1 MICQWS
7 RRYQRMEP
15 REYTIQGCE
24 MMAAVTSRQRVLTTL
39 GHRQPDRPP
48 VFMTLTPQVAERLA
62 DAVGFPREPPLDSL
76 LSTRISH
83 SRLLTYLGNDA
94 VGIAACAPP
103 YAPTHR
109 DEDGTLVNEWGMRF
123 RTVGLY
129 DEFSG
134 HPLARATTVA
144 EIEAY
149 PLPDPLAEGRYD
161 EAEQTVQEYGSDYVI
176 VGDLECSMFETA
188 WYLVGLEK
196 FLADMATGE
205 GYAEALLDR
214 LAEITTRTGL
224 ELIRRGADVI
234 WAGDDFGTQERMLLS
249 PAMWRRVFKPRIWK
263 MFEAFRKEKRSI
275 KLAWHSCGSIAPIIH
290 DFVELGLHILNP
302 IQPRAEG
309 MEPRLLKREYGRD
322 LAFFGG
328 LDIQE
333 LLPRGTPQQVKDEVA
348 AWRRSWAT
356 AVATSSP
363 PPTTCR
369 TTPPPR
375 TSSPSSRR

>member
-1 MICQWS
+1 MGVRSLATVSS
-7 RRYQRMEP
+7 RE
-15 REYTIQGCE
+15 
-24 MMAAVTSRQRVLTTL
+24 RVLTTL
-39 GHRQPDRPP
+39 EHRPPDRPP

-62 DAVGFPREPPLDSL
+62 DAVGVPREPPLDSL

-83 SRLLTYLGNDA
+83 ARLLTHLGNDA

-103 YAPTHR
+103 YAPSRR

-134 HPLARATTVA
+134 HPLAHATTVA
-144 EIEAY
+144 EVEAY

-161 EAEQTVQEYGSDYVI
+161 VAERTVREYGADYAV

-196 FLADMATGE
+196 LLADMATGE
-205 GYAEALLDR
+205 SYVEALLDR
-214 LAEITTRTGL
+214 LAEISTRTGL

-249 PAMWRRVFKPRIWK
+249 PALWRRVFKPRIWK
-263 MFEAFRKEKRSI
+263 MFEAFRKERRGV
-275 KLAWHSCGSIAPIIH
+275 KLAWHSCGSIVPIVP
-290 DFVELGLHILNP
+290 DFIEVGLHILNP
-302 IQPRAEG
+302 VQPRAKG
-309 MEPRLLKREYGRD
+309 MEPRFLKREYGRD
-322 LAFFGG
+322 LVFFGG

-333 LLPRGTPQQVKDEVA
+333 LLPRGTPQQVKDEVHRLVEILGDGGGYIVA
-348 AWRRSWAT
+348 PAHNVQDDTPTENVLAIFD
-356 AVATSSP
+356 AVQH
-363 PPTTCR
+363 
-369 TTPPPR
+369 
-375 TSSPSSRR
+375 SR